1 MIYNFN
7 NFNETEKMLIKYA
20 LEEFYQ
26 QRIKKS
32 TNKKYKFIVNNLI
45 SDLK

>member
-7 NFNETEKMLIKYA
+7 NFNKTEKMLIKYA

-26 QRIKKS
+26 GRIKKS
-32 TNKKYKFIVNNLI
+32 KNKQYKFIINNLI
-45 SDLK
+45 TDLK

>member
-20 LEEFYQ
+20 LEEFYNE
-26 QRIKKS
+26 RIKKS
-32 TNKKYKFIVNNLI
+32 KNKKYKFIVNNLI
-45 SDLK
+45 ADLK